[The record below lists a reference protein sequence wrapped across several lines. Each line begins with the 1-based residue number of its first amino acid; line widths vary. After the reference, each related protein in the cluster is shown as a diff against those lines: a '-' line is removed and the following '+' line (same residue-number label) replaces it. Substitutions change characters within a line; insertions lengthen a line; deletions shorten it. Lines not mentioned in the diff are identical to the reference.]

1 MVTRDVHRSSCQTV
15 DVSCPRPLRFCH
27 IAYYV
32 YDFCSPL
39 CPRFGSFCPCMRCG
53 AYFFL
58 FGLRSCNVFCAFCF
72 CCFSD
77 KYGHHVSAHDGWS
90 DNMKVICYSTDL
102 CIGPMSAGGLI
113 NLGSLQF
120 DDNDCCKSP
129 YLPSGHDMTITF
141 RSTHVFPTIVTRS
154 TCLPWTRVSGCLCFL
169 PCLQVHDSLPPRI
182 SHYALSWV

>member
-1 MVTRDVHRSSCQTV
+1 MTFVHLFAPDLGPSVLACDVEHTS
-15 DVSCPRPLRFCH
+15 
-27 IAYYV
+27 
-32 YDFCSPL
+32 
-39 CPRFGSFCPCMRCG
+39 
-53 AYFFL
+53 FFL
-58 FGLRSCNVFCAFCF
+58 VCAAAMCSVLSVSVVFLTNMA
-72 CCFSD
+72 
-77 KYGHHVSAHDGWS
+77 HHASAHDGWS